1 MKIICDIILGVIY
14 LTLSVIYIASMM
26 RKEEEEEEPVIQYS
40 NDLHEL
46 ITSLYEIDGQIQMV
60 KDMKINI
67 DTSDSPI
74 QGDAVR
80 SMDIYW
86 DWCGK
91 LEQQTAIPIVK
102 GTPTAEAMRHLADVR
117 EEELLRKL
125 TVQIMALPRSEIS
138 DKK

>member
-1 MKIICDIILGVIY
+1 MIVLQVLSGIVVLILSAV
-14 LTLSVIYIASMM
+14 YIASMM
-26 RKEEEEEEPVIQYS
+26 RREEEEEEPVIQYS
-40 NDLHEL
+40 NYLHEL

-125 TVQIMALPRSEIS
+125 TVQIMALPRLE
-138 DKK
+138 DFQKK